1 MIIKKR
7 LKIMFFLQFFIWGA
21 WLVTLGAY
29 MMNTL
34 NFTGAQVGLVYGA
47 KGIACILMPSIV
59 GIIADRWVKANIL
72 YACCHLLGAVALL
85 IAANVSD
92 PNLMFFV
99 MLFNAMVYMPTI
111 ALSNTIS
118 YVCLEK
124 AGLDTVK
131 DFPPVRVFGTIG
143 FIFAMWA
150 ISLSGFELSNVQ
162 LYIASGAALLLAIYA
177 CSLPS
182 CPTSNVKKDRSWVNL
197 LGLDAFVLFK
207 QKKMAIFFL
216 FAMLLGASLQISH
229 TFSSPFLHDFA
240 KNPLYQ
246 DSLVVQYPSI
256 LLSMAQIAEVFFI
269 LTIPFFL
276 SRFGIKRVMM
286 ISMVAWTL
294 RFALFAYG
302 DPSASGIVLL
312 LLSMVVY
319 GCAFDF
325 FNISGA
331 IYVEK
336 EVSHNIRGSAQGL
349 FMTMVNGVGAYVG
362 AIASGHVVDYFT
374 ADGVKD
380 WNSIW
385 LSFAAYTLILL
396 VIFVFVFQYKHVATE
411 MKERQLLH

>member
-1 MIIKKR
+1 M
-7 LKIMFFLQFFIWGA
+7 
-21 WLVTLGAY
+21 VTLGAY

-47 KGIACILMPSIV
+47 KGIACILMPSII

-72 YACCHLLGAVALL
+72 YVCCHLLGAVALL
-85 IAANVSD
+85 IFTNVSG

-294 RFALFAYG
+294 RFVLFAYG
-302 DPSASGIVLL
+302 DPSASGMVLFCCYYQWLFMALL
-312 LLSMVVY
+312 L
-319 GCAFDF
+319 
-325 FNISGA
+325 ISL
-331 IYVEK
+331 IFLV
-336 EVSHNIRGSAQGL
+336 Q
-349 FMTMVNGVGAYVG
+349 FM
-362 AIASGHVVDYFT
+362 S
-374 ADGVKD
+374 K
-380 WNSIW
+380 
-385 LSFAAYTLILL
+385 
-396 VIFVFVFQYKHVATE
+396 K
-411 MKERQLLH
+411 R